1 MDFPEPPAAPAFRS
15 PAPATPSSND
25 LTSAPPSWTGP
36 APLWESAP
44 EEGPENDLDQPIQCP
59 DLTALFAEGGP
70 VAQLLG
76 DRYRPREGQIRMAE
90 LVRET
95 LVAKRHAV
103 LEAGTGIGKS
113 FAYLAPVVWS
123 GARAVVSTSNKALMS
138 QLWSKDLPDLRRI
151 APRPFTVALLK
162 GRGNYLCNL
171 RLEELLR
178 QRQLP
183 GLDQDVR
190 LVERNLG
197 DTPSGDCE
205 QMGLSRDLQQR
216 LTVTHRECGGYK
228 CSKFGECFYEQAKV
242 KAAQADVVVTNH
254 ALLCFNTLRSENKI
268 LPVRPV
274 LIVDEAHELQRY
286 AINAL
291 TLALEYETLGSFVNH
306 PLARDAIPADFRQ
319 QAMEHNGAFFEAV
332 LARRPDRWSERWALG
347 DAVQEGIALWNVLQR
362 IQSKLETHQSGTED
376 QGKHDALVRFGEE
389 VLQTVHTL
397 AHPEPATAIRFGE
410 LNGDGRKRPAE
421 ALTVQCQPLE
431 VAEDLQRALF
441 TAWPRVISTSATLS
455 IENDLAWY
463 ERRVGLTGVGDTVRA
478 TIESPFDYKEHVLL
492 YTPQGLEPVY
502 GQGEEQY
509 ATRLAGEVRRLVTA
523 SRGRAFVLCTST
535 RRMNQLLRRCR
546 RCLTIHA
553 PARARA

>member
-1 MDFPEPPAAPAFRS
+1 M
-15 PAPATPSSND
+15 
-25 LTSAPPSWTGP
+25 
-36 APLWESAP
+36 
-44 EEGPENDLDQPIQCP
+44 
-59 DLTALFAEGGP
+59 
-70 VAQLLG
+70 AQLLG

-95 LVAKRHAV
+95 LVDKRHAV

-291 TLALEYETLGSFVNH
+291 TQALEYETLGSFVNH

-362 IQSKLETHQSGTED
+362 IQSKLEDPPVGHRGP
-376 QGKHDALVRFGEE
+376 GK
-389 VLQTVHTL
+389 T
-397 AHPEPATAIRFGE
+397 
-410 LNGDGRKRPAE
+410 
-421 ALTVQCQPLE
+421 
-431 VAEDLQRALF
+431 
-441 TAWPRVISTSATLS
+441 
-455 IENDLAWY
+455 
-463 ERRVGLTGVGDTVRA
+463 RRVGAFWRGSAADR
-478 TIESPFDYKEHVLL
+478 PH
-492 YTPQGLEPVY
+492 
-502 GQGEEQY
+502 
-509 ATRLAGEVRRLVTA
+509 AGP
-523 SRGRAFVLCTST
+523 S
-535 RRMNQLLRRCR
+535 
-546 RCLTIHA
+546 
-553 PARARA
+553 